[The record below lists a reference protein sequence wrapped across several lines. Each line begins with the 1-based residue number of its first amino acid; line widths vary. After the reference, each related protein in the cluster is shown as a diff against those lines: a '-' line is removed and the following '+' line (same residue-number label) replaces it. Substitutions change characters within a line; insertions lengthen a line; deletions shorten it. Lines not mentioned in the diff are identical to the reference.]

1 MLLAASMTD
10 DLKSLDIAEGL
21 IDLLLENSLNRERL
35 LRMSVDDLACVLG
48 VDIEATKIIQSSA
61 RKKTSNTM
69 IQEMTELR

>member
-1 MLLAASMTD
+1 MLLTTIMAN

-21 IDLLLENSLNRERL
+21 IDLLLENSLNRKRL

-48 VDIEATKIIQSSA
+48 IDIEAAKIIQSSA
-61 RKKTSNTM
+61 RNQTSNTM